1 MYLRCLVGDRPREWL
16 KWLPWAEF
24 CYNTSF
30 QTALRCSPFKV
41 VYGREPPALL
51 PYHPGTSQVAAV
63 GKQLQARDE
72 FLADICDRLIQSQV
86 TMKSY

>member
-1 MYLRCLVGDRPREWL
+1 
-16 KWLPWAEF
+16 
-24 CYNTSF
+24 
-30 QTALRCSPFKV
+30 V

-72 FLADICDRLIQSQV
+72 FLVDIRDRLIQSQV